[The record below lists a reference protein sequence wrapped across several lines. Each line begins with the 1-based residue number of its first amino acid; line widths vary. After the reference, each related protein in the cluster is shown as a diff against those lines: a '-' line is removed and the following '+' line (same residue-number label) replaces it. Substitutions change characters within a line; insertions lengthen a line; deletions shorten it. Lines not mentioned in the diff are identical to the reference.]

1 MRWGPRA
8 DRLNACALVILC
20 GLGCGEGLYD
30 TQAGAHPARDAR
42 APTEA
47 AAGTPDETPDDPD
60 AWGSSVVGPASG
72 VVEIPGKASLLV
84 PSTVLTM
91 PTTITLREVAP
102 LRAGSITDRA
112 YQVEAPIGTVFH
124 GDPTMKIHFTPASTY
139 PVDRIRLAY
148 LQREDSGNVFW
159 VTIRGSA
166 YEEATQTLSG
176 TATNIM
182 NYLPALQ
189 FAPVWSCTQKAMCAA
204 LQACTGGACQ

>member
-1 MRWGPRA
+1 
-8 DRLNACALVILC
+8 VILC

-30 TQAGAHPARDAR
+30 S
-42 APTEA
+42 EA
-47 AAGTPDETPDDPD
+47 SQRAAGDTGAPSGRDGGAPDDESSDDID
-60 AWGSSVVGPASG
+60 AWSSKVVGPQSG

-84 PSTVLTM
+84 PSTVLTT

-102 LRAGSITDRA
+102 LQPGSITDRV
-112 YQVEAPIGTVFH
+112 YQVEASVGTVFH
-124 GDPTMKIHFTPASTY
+124 GDPILRIHFTPSPAY
-139 PVDRIRLAY
+139 PLERIRLAY
-148 LQREDSGNVFW
+148 LQREDSGTAFW

-176 TATNIM
+176 AATNIM

-189 FAPVWSCTQKAMCAA
+189 FAPVWSCTDKAMCEA